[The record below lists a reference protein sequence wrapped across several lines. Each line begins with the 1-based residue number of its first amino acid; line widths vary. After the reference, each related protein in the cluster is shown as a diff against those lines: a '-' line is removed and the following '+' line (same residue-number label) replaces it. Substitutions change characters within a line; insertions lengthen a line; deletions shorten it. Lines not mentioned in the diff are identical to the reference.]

1 LNTTAAPHAA
11 AVSRDQPL
19 AFVQGLRGIAAM
31 LVVMWHG
38 SRFISPYG
46 TGLGFLI
53 FGSGRT
59 MGVDLFF
66 VISGFIMVYTT
77 ARNDGSIGYC
87 RDYFV
92 KRLTRIWP
100 TYVGITVFYH
110 LVASGLAYFYFSSS
124 VDIRRFIETLTFV
137 PLANTAGVPVIDY
150 PALPVGW
157 TLNYEMY
164 FYVVFG
170 VSLLFGRYRWLAFFG
185 WMAASLIA
193 LPSAIGSVTLAT
205 TTNYG
210 FRFPY
215 VNLMT
220 SPIIWLFVT
229 GVVIGLAHQA
239 GLTIRNKFYARLA
252 LAAST
257 SLVVWQYA
265 SGFHTE
271 HGILEC
277 GLSIIPFMLVLV
289 LTSRTMSLPVPR
301 FVVYLGDIS
310 FSLYLIHPLAQE
322 HLEVRFDAA
331 ALNAYTS
338 GPAFLF
344 LTTALAVALAAVSH
358 RYLERGLA
366 DWLKNRF
373 LSGARRPAS
382 TYRDVGPIATS

>member
-1 LNTTAAPHAA
+1 
-11 AVSRDQPL
+11 
-19 AFVQGLRGIAAM
+19 
-31 LVVMWHG
+31 
-38 SRFISPYG
+38 
-46 TGLGFLI
+46 
-53 FGSGRT
+53 
-59 MGVDLFF
+59 
-66 VISGFIMVYTT
+66 
-77 ARNDGSIGYC
+77 
-87 RDYFV
+87 
-92 KRLTRIWP
+92 
-100 TYVGITVFYH
+100 
-110 LVASGLAYFYFSSS
+110 
-124 VDIRRFIETLTFV
+124 
-137 PLANTAGVPVIDY
+137 
-150 PALPVGW
+150 
-157 TLNYEMY
+157 
-164 FYVVFG
+164 
-170 VSLLFGRYRWLAFFG
+170 
-185 WMAASLIA
+185 
-193 LPSAIGSVTLAT
+193 
-205 TTNYG
+205 
-210 FRFPY
+210 
-215 VNLMT
+215 MT